1 MSDLTPIEAFSQ
13 TASTNPQK
21 IAFRSN
27 DVSIGYGQA
36 LTQIR
41 KFAAYLEKRGVR
53 PGDLVL
59 TMLPPRIDWY
69 VVLALHS
76 MGVTSCSGHSQIPS
90 HIQFDWVLV
99 LKPKFEFPMS
109 KQIIVDSAFLNEV
122 GKSPERIETP
132 NKDPNHLLRLIL
144 TSGTTGISKAVPVTL
159 GSLHTRHIRNEA
171 TAPTDGKVTVTLM
184 GIGSV
189 TGGTR
194 IFYNA
199 WSGSYF
205 VTPADRGDWKSWV
218 ELVSKVRPFQL
229 GGSPVQLESF
239 FATARQQRVR
249 FDFLGRIASAGTV
262 FPNVLA
268 ERIGTLT
275 KAPITSVYGSTEA
288 GQVASK
294 TVGATSDPFE
304 LGEIHKDVEY
314 QIVDENGNSVPE
326 GTIGNLRVKTVTMAT
341 EYFMDPEATRKYF
354 KDGWFYPGDEAFIG
368 ENGRVFLAGRTS
380 EFVNAGG
387 VKIDPTEV
395 DQAISRLTEIR
406 DGAAFGV
413 ENSSGNVLL
422 ALGYVPE
429 PGFDAKAA
437 LEKLKSRLKGKHP
450 TVAFKVSEI
459 PRNEM
464 GKVMRHKLKEM
475 VKDVRPDASL

>member
-1 MSDLTPIEAFSQ
+1 MSKLTPIEVFAETSLA
-13 TASTNPQK
+13 TPQR

-41 KFAAYLEKRGVR
+41 KFAAYIEKRGIR

-69 VVLALHS
+69 MILALHS
-76 MGVTSCSGHSQIPS
+76 MGVTSCSGHSQIPAS
-90 HIQFDWVLV
+90 IPFDWILTT
-99 LKPKFEFPMS
+99 KPRPEFPMS
-109 KQIIVDSAFLNEV
+109 KQIIVDASFLNEV

-132 NKDPNHLLRLIL
+132 NRDPEHLMRLVL
-144 TSGTTGISKAVPVTL
+144 TSGTTGTSKAVPMSL
-159 GSLHTRHIRNEA
+159 GGLRTRHLRNEA
-171 TAPTDGKVTVTLM
+171 SAPVEDKVTVTLM

-189 TGGTR
+189 SGGNR

-218 ELVSKVRPFQL
+218 QLVNKVRPFQL
-229 GGSPVQLESF
+229 SGSPVQLESF
-239 FATARQQRVR
+239 FATARNERMR
-249 FDFLGRIASAGTV
+249 LDFLGRISAAGTV

-268 ERIGTLT
+268 ERISTLT
-275 KAPITSVYGSTEA
+275 KAPIVSVYGSTEA
-288 GQVASK
+288 GQVSST
-294 TVGATSDPFE
+294 TVGSNSNPFE
-304 LGEIHKDVEY
+304 LGAFQKDVEF
-314 QIVDENGNSVPE
+314 QIVDKSGEAVPD
-326 GTIGNLRVKTVTMAT
+326 GSIGELRVKTPTMAT
-341 EYFMDPEATRKYF
+341 EYFMDEEATSKYF
-354 KDGWFYPGDEAFIG
+354 KDGWFYPGDEAFVDAA
-368 ENGRVFLAGRTS
+368 GRVTLAGRTS

-387 VKIDPTEV
+387 VKIDPAEV
-395 DQAISRLTEIR
+395 DQAIMRLSGLRE
-406 DGAAFGV
+406 GAAFGV

-422 ALGYVPE
+422 ALGYVPDKDFNSKE
-429 PGFDAKAA
+429 A
-437 LEKLKSRLKGKHP
+437 LEKLRTRLKGKHP
-450 TVAFKVSEI
+450 TVAFEVSMI

-475 VKDVRPDASL
+475 VEGMRPDANL

>member
-132 NKDPNHLLRLIL
+132 NKDPNHLLRLVL
-144 TSGTTGISKAVPVTL
+144 TSGTTGTSKAVPVTL
-159 GSLHTRHIRNEA
+159 GSLQARHIRNE
-171 TAPTDGKVTVTLM
+171 TTTPTDGKVTVTLM

-189 TGGTR
+189 TGGNR

-249 FDFLGRIASAGTV
+249 FDFLGRISSAGTV

-275 KAPITSVYGSTEA
+275 KAPITSV
-288 GQVASK
+288 
-294 TVGATSDPFE
+294 
-304 LGEIHKDVEY
+304 
-314 QIVDENGNSVPE
+314 
-326 GTIGNLRVKTVTMAT
+326 
-341 EYFMDPEATRKYF
+341 
-354 KDGWFYPGDEAFIG
+354 
-368 ENGRVFLAGRTS
+368 
-380 EFVNAGG
+380 
-387 VKIDPTEV
+387 
-395 DQAISRLTEIR
+395 
-406 DGAAFGV
+406 
-413 ENSSGNVLL
+413 
-422 ALGYVPE
+422 
-429 PGFDAKAA
+429 
-437 LEKLKSRLKGKHP
+437 
-450 TVAFKVSEI
+450 
-459 PRNEM
+459 
-464 GKVMRHKLKEM
+464 
-475 VKDVRPDASL
+475 